1 MPDERKHATLDAM
14 AETRRRLRE
23 LADSPRWRDIGEQ
36 LRKATESPQLLTE
49 MLEGHDPKLGDDIRE
64 RLGGMSESTVVGLLR
79 ELAAAE
85 LERSEPD
92 TTEPQK
98 RNKGGRPS
106 HLTDEQIEAGIR
118 WRREHPDLEP
128 KQAFDLLRKHLDSN
142 ASDAILR
149 RRIIKPAS
157 QSRR

>member
-1 MPDERKHATLDAM
+1 MAGKRKYPTLDAM

-36 LRKATESPQLLTE
+36 LGKATESPQLLADI
-49 MLEGHDPKLGDDIRE
+49 LKGHDPNVGDDIRE

-92 TTEPQK
+92 KPEPQ
-98 RNKGGRPS
+98 NKGGRPS
-106 HLTDEQIEAGIR
+106 HLTEEQVEAGIR
-118 WRREHPDLEP
+118 WIREHPHLKP
-128 KQAFDLLRKHLDSN
+128 KQAFDLLRKHLDSEATN
-142 ASDAILR
+142 WTLR
-149 RRIIKPAS
+149 RRIIKPAV
-157 QSRR
+157 QNRR